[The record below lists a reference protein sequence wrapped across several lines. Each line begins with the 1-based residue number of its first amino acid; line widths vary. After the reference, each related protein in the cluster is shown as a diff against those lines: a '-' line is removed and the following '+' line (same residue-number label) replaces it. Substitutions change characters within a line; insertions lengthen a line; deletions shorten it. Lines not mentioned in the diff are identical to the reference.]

1 MCVCVWGRRGDPSRR
16 PRLERGRNAGK
27 EEGVGDKGGNQRG
40 ESEKELVRDAEGLI
54 IKGRSM
60 K

>member
-1 MCVCVWGRRGDPSRR
+1 MGGGESVHAPPGLREGEMQRR
-16 PRLERGRNAGK
+16 K
-27 EEGVGDKGGNQRG
+27 TKGGNHRG

>member
-1 MCVCVWGRRGDPSRR
+1 MCRGEKSVHAPPGLR
-16 PRLERGRNAGK
+16 EGEMQVGK
-27 EEGVGDKGGNQRG
+27 NKGGNQRG
-40 ESEKELVRDAEGLI
+40 ESEKELVRDAGGLI